1 MGKLSRTQAKEIIEA
16 YLAQHPGASFSEIG
30 NLLGVSKQRAYQ
42 LLTLV
47 RGADTPLTDHELKIL
62 RRIAS
67 GNSNK
72 EIAELLNL
80 SEKTI
85 KNHITVI
92 LAKLGASNRT
102 ETVVTAIQQ
111 GLISLGEVKPAETA
125 SM

>member
-16 YLAQHPGASFSEIG
+16 YLTQHPGASFSEIG

-62 RRIAS
+62 RYIAS

-72 EIAELLNL
+72 KIAELLNL